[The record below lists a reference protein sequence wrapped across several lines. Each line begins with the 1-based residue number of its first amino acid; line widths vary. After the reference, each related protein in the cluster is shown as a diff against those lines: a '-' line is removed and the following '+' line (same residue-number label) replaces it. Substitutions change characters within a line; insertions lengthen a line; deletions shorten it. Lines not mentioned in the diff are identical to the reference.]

1 MSASAKGGFFA
12 VVMAVGLIGC
22 GSSPEE
28 QITEAIAKEVEAGL
42 ESASAMINRQ
52 TGGGVSGVNLDNYRD
67 GDRRVDAEITFDSGM
82 TREATFLVKKV
93 DGRWQVR

>member
-1 MSASAKGGFFA
+1 MSASTTEFFVA
-12 VVMAVGLIGC
+12 AVMAVGLMGC

-28 QITEAIAKEVEAGL
+28 QITGAIAEEVEAGL

-52 TGGGVSGVNLDNYRD
+52 TGGGVSGVSLDNYRD